1 MNEIKEKLNKWRDI
15 PCTWIGRLN
24 IVRCQLFP
32 AWSIGSMYPNQN
44 PRKLFSRY
52 RQTNSKVYMEKWRTQ
67 NSQLL
72 KEKSKVVGLML
83 TALKTYYKA
92 TVIKTVWDWQWNR
105 QIDQWSKRESPEID
119 THKHSQQIIDSGVK
133 AVQWSKGSLSTNSA
147 GTTGCP
153 HAKDTIW
160 TQTTWPF
167 TRLGHKCKCKA
178 QSYGTPR
185 RQCRRKLRW
194 PWV

>member
-1 MNEIKEKLNKWRDI
+1 MIRIANTVLKKKNK
-15 PCTWIGRLN
+15 
-24 IVRCQLFP
+24 
-32 AWSIGSMYPNQN
+32 
-44 PRKLFSRY
+44 
-52 RQTNSKVYMEKWRTQ
+52 
-67 NSQLL
+67 
-72 KEKSKVVGLML
+72 VGKLML
-83 TALKTYYKA
+83 HNFKTYYKA

-160 TQTTWPF
+160 TQTT
-167 TRLGHKCKCKA
+167 
-178 QSYGTPR
+178 
-185 RQCRRKLRW
+185 
-194 PWV
+194 

>member
-1 MNEIKEKLNKWRDI
+1 
-15 PCTWIGRLN
+15 
-24 IVRCQLFP
+24 
-32 AWSIGSMYPNQN
+32 
-44 PRKLFSRY
+44 
-52 RQTNSKVYMEKWRTQ
+52 
-67 NSQLL
+67 
-72 KEKSKVVGLML
+72 ML

-119 THKHSQQIIDSGVK
+119 MHKHSQQIIDSGAK

-160 TQTTWPF
+160 TQTT
-167 TRLGHKCKCKA
+167 
-178 QSYGTPR
+178 
-185 RQCRRKLRW
+185 
-194 PWV
+194 